1 MLDAIVAFDIRKVS
15 PPDLSRI
22 VGRKESGCYHDI
34 RPMTNSTT
42 IGKRVAMVSVAVS
55 AALAVSKIIIGL
67 LGRSTSVVADGLES
81 AGDVVASGIVM
92 FGFIVAARPADENH
106 PYGHGRY
113 ETLTGLL
120 VGMIL
125 FAGGIGI
132 CYRSLQSVG
141 SMHAPPELYGIWPLL
156 ASMASKAVLS
166 AVKFRYG
173 RKIYSSALI
182 ADAWNDFVDI
192 ISAATA
198 ITALGLTLYDPSRFL
213 AADHYGGFAVG
224 LIVIFTGIR
233 VAKDTSDRLTDTMP
247 DRHLMEEIRK
257 VAHTVVGVR
266 DVEKCF
272 ARSSGL
278 QYHVDLHLEVDPG
291 MTVRESHEVAT
302 EVRFAIRREL
312 PWVADVL
319 VHVEPWPGEVD
330 QKQSGA

>member
-1 MLDAIVAFDIRKVS
+1 MASVPMAS
-15 PPDLSRI
+15 P
-22 VGRKESGCYHDI
+22 
-34 RPMTNSTT
+34 TT
-42 IGKRVAMVSVAVS
+42 IGKRVAMISVAVS
-55 AALAVSKIIIGL
+55 GTLAIAKIIIGV

-81 AGDVVASGIVM
+81 AGDVVASTIVM

-113 ETLTGLL
+113 ETLTGLM

-125 FAGGIGI
+125 FTGGIGI
-132 CYRSLQSVG
+132 SYRSLQNVG
-141 SMHAPPELYGIWPLL
+141 SMHAPPALYGIWPLL
-156 ASMASKAVLS
+156 ASMVAKAVLS
-166 AVKFRYG
+166 TYKFRYG
-173 RKIYSSALI
+173 RRIYSSALI

-224 LIVIFTGIR
+224 LIVIFTGLR

-247 DRHLMEEIRK
+247 DQHLLQEIRR
-257 VAHTVVGVR
+257 VARSVPGVKN
-266 DVEKCF
+266 VEKCF
-272 ARSSGL
+272 ARSTGL

-291 MTVRESHEVAT
+291 MTVRESHDLAT

-312 PWVADVL
+312 AWVADVL
-319 VHVEPWPGEVD
+319 VHVEPWPGEETEANVR
-330 QKQSGA
+330 SS